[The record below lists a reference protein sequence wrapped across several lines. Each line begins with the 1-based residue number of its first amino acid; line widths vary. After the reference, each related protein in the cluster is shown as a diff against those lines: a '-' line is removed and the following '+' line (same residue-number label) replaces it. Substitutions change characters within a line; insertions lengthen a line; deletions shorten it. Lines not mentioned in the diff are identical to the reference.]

1 MISVGVRY
9 GVRWEV
15 GGCGVRVQSSGREPG
30 IVQPSARHV
39 CYKWNS
45 HCPLLLVEVLIGGGC
60 DRKRKCDSHIQA
72 GI

>member
-1 MISVGVRY
+1 M
-9 GVRWEV
+9 
-15 GGCGVRVQSSGREPG
+15 RVQSSGREPG